1 MLPGH
6 HDPEVRGDR
15 YVESLIP
22 IPDPGGR
29 TWNEASRLN
38 EMISLMYIMLLVHY
52 SSIYLLFVLAPVSST
67 FMHALIRPY
76 SLWIYNSII
85 GKRKLVL
92 RLNKEQN
99 L

>member
-29 TWNEASRLN
+29 AWNEASR
-38 EMISLMYIMLLVHY
+38 VAGR
-52 SSIYLLFVLAPVSST
+52 APE
-67 FMHALIRPY
+67 RPH
-76 SLWIYNSII
+76 
-85 GKRKLVL
+85 GPGGGRP
-92 RLNKEQN
+92 R
-99 L
+99 